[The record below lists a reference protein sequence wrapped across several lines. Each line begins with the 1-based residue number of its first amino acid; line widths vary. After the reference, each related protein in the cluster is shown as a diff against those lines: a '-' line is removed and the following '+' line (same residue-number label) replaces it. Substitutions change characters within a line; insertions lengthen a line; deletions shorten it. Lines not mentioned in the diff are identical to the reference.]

1 MLFLG
6 PKLPPKSY
14 NYVYRAVQRRPF
26 NDKTVEILSLPQK
39 YRMCRLHRPPRF
51 GKTTALAML
60 DLFNDI
66 STPDEYIE
74 RAFKVCLVVC
84 SQSPLQRCKIH
95 HFTTG
100 HASVGNRLD
109 GEEKILLY
117 HPLQLPYHWSKSSF
131 IKRRYCKP
139 YICAK
144 STQQSKSHCLQRS
157 FNKFEKPGVTKF
169 MKKQTDTESNWN
181 RAL

>member
-1 MLFLG
+1 MSSCFFPFLIAERRGWYWTVAEVTNCYRLTCCFIG
-6 PKLPPKSY
+6 PKLPPESY
-14 NYVYRAVQRRPF
+14 YYVYRAVQRRPF

-117 HPLQLPYHWSKSSF
+117 HPSQLPSHW
-131 IKRRYCKP
+131 
-139 YICAK
+139 
-144 STQQSKSHCLQRS
+144 
-157 FNKFEKPGVTKF
+157 
-169 MKKQTDTESNWN
+169 
-181 RAL
+181 